1 MARDIT
7 IRVTGQNPDGTLN
20 VQQVGGDMGNPF
32 MQQAAPGGAMVPYN
46 PAAAAATAAG
56 GYRAKINGVDVTF
69 ASEADY
75 LKADRA
81 LRDMAAANQIP
92 TLGGSSASGGG
103 PGVSWLRTGGN
114 AAQAVGAFLQGRNI
128 RRKLED
134 LDDSLRDSKNAMVE
148 LDNIERTNPTLAP
161 LIPTLRRLF
170 NAERDATESSVS
182 VLEDQLTAVDI
193 QTGGGVATV
202 AADLLPS
209 TPSGGLASGGGGGG
223 GGLGSTALAAGAGLG
238 VGLLLSGNND
248 RRSRRDR

>member
-81 LRDMAAANQIP
+81 LREMTAANQIP
-92 TLGGSSASGGG
+92 TLGAGGGGG

-114 AAQAVGAFLQGRNI
+114 AAQAVGAFLQGRGI

-134 LDDSLRDSKNAMVE
+134 LDDSLRDSKNAMLE
-148 LDNIERTNPTLAP
+148 LDNIERTNSTLAP

-193 QTGGGVATV
+193 QTGGGVAAV

-209 TPSGGLASGGGGGG
+209 TPSGSLASGGGGGG
-223 GGLGSTALAAGAGLG
+223 LGSAALAAGAGLG